1 MNSENPDHR
10 PADELQPAH
19 GLWKQ
24 YAPEEAPYRFQSRT
38 AEGAREWQTETR
50 RALNETLGFQS
61 AAPVPLSPETVERVD
76 RGDYVREKL
85 LLRTAPHTL
94 MPVYVLTPK
103 EAPRPLPVVI
113 AFHGHGYG
121 VKDIVGLWEDGAERS
136 EPDGYHKDFAVALCR
151 RGFAVAAPEISCF
164 GERQSDYSYLN
175 TTIGS
180 PVPSTC
186 HHTATLAL
194 HLGGSA
200 LGLRVYDGKRLVDYL
215 ETREDVD
222 AACLGAMGISGGGMH
237 TFFSTCVDERIRAC
251 VVSGYYGSFQDSVL
265 AMDHCTCNFVP
276 GLGRFGEMYDLV
288 GLIAPRPLLVESA
301 SRDPIFPIETTRR
314 SVDAARKVYA
324 LFGARD
330 QVEADYFEG
339 RHEISGKRAYDFL
352 AEKLTT

>member
-1 MNSENPDHR
+1 MNDKTSDHH

-24 YAPEEAPYRFQSRT
+24 YAPKKAPYRFQART
-38 AEGAREWQTETR
+38 AEQARKWQTATR
-50 RALNETLGFQS
+50 SALNETLGFQS
-61 AAPVPLSPETVERVD
+61 AAPTPLSPEIVERVD

-85 LLRTAPHTL
+85 ILRTTPHTL

-103 EAPRPLPVVI
+103 AAPRPLPVVI

-164 GERQSDYSYLN
+164 GERQSDYAYLN

-186 HHTATLAL
+186 HHTATLAF

-215 ETREDVD
+215 ETRTDTN
-222 AACLGAMGISGGGMH
+222 AGRLGAMGISGGGMH

-251 VVSGYYGSFQDSVL
+251 VVSGYYGSFQDSIL

-276 GLGRFGEMYDLV
+276 GLGRFGEMVDLV
-288 GLIAPRPLLVESA
+288 GLIAPRPFLVESA
-301 SRDPIFPIETTRR
+301 TRDPIFPIEATKR
-314 SVDAARKVYA
+314 SVDAAREVYA
-324 LFGARD
+324 LFDARE

-339 RHEISGKRAYDFL
+339 RHEISGRRAYDFL
-352 AEKLTT
+352 AEKL